1 MIKYILYGDGI
12 VKIEK
17 IYLTKENLLKIEK
30 IDDSFYTNAITG
42 IDWYLERYN
51 EKHSAYCLID
61 ENEIVGYIL
70 SVPIK
75 KELYDA
81 IINGVLVNDLHI
93 NPDMYLNESE
103 YNYIVSCVIKK
114 EYRYKNYGKLL
125 METVLSDLNNRYV
138 CCLTI
143 SKDGYKLANKYL
155 KLKMKLNDDVSVF
168 EKNK

>member
-1 MIKYILYGDGI
+1 
-12 VKIEK
+12 
-17 IYLTKENLLKIEK
+17 
-30 IDDSFYTNAITG
+30 
-42 IDWYLERYN
+42 
-51 EKHSAYCLID
+51 
-61 ENEIVGYIL
+61 
-70 SVPIK
+70 
-75 KELYDA
+75 
-81 IINGVLVNDLHI
+81 
-93 NPDMYLNESE
+93 MYLNESE

-168 EKNK
+168 EKKK

>member
-1 MIKYILYGDGI
+1 M
-12 VKIEK
+12 KIEK

-42 IDWYLERYN
+42 IDWYLQRYN
-51 EKHSAYCLID
+51 SKHYAYCLID
-61 ENEIVGYIL
+61 KNEIVGYIV

-81 IINGVLVNDLHI
+81 IVNGVFVNDLYI
-93 NPDMYLNESE
+93 NPSMYVNKSE
-103 YNYIVSCVIKK
+103 YNYVVSCVINE

-125 METVLSDLNNRYV
+125 MEILLKELKGNI

-143 SKDGYKLANKYL
+143 SKDGYKLANKYM

>member
-1 MIKYILYGDGI
+1 M
-12 VKIEK
+12 KIEK

-30 IDDSFYTNAITG
+30 IDDSFYKNAITG

-51 EKHSAYCLID
+51 EKHYAYCLVD
-61 ENEIVGYIL
+61 EEEIVGYIV

-93 NPDMYLNESE
+93 NPAMYLNESK
-103 YNYIVSCVIKK
+103 YNYIVSCVIKE

-125 METVLSDLNNRYV
+125 MEKVLDNLNNCYA

-143 SKDGYKLANKYL
+143 SKDGYKLANKYM
-155 KLKMKLNDDVSVF
+155 KLKMKLNDNVSVF

>member
-1 MIKYILYGDGI
+1 M
-12 VKIEK
+12 KIEK
-17 IYLTKENLLKIEK
+17 VYLTKENLLKIEK
-30 IDDSFYTNAITG
+30 IDDSFYKDDITG
-42 IDWYLERYN
+42 IDWYLQRYN
-51 EKHSAYCLID
+51 SKHYAYCLID
-61 ENEIVGYIL
+61 KTEIVGYIV

-81 IINGVLVNDLHI
+81 IINGVLLNDLHI
-93 NPDMYLNESE
+93 NPDMYVTKSE

-125 METVLSDLNNRYV
+125 MEKVFDDLNNCYA

-155 KLKMKLNDDVSVF
+155 KLKKKLNDDVSVF
-168 EKNK
+168 EKYK

>member
-1 MIKYILYGDGI
+1 MT
-12 VKIEK
+12 IEK

-42 IDWYLERYN
+42 IDRYLERYN
-51 EKHSAYCLID
+51 EKHYAYCLID

-125 METVLSDLNNRYV
+125 METALSDLNNCYV

>member
-30 IDDSFYTNAITG
+30 IDDSFYMNAITG

-51 EKHSAYCLID
+51 EKHYVYCLID

-125 METVLSDLNNRYV
+125 METVLSDLNNCYV

>member
-1 MIKYILYGDGI
+1 M
-12 VKIEK
+12 KIEK
-17 IYLTKENLLKIEK
+17 VCLTKENLLKIEK
-30 IDDSFYTNAITG
+30 IDDSFYENAITG

-51 EKHSAYCLID
+51 SQHYAYCLID
-61 ENEIVGYIL
+61 KNEIVGYIV

-81 IINGVLVNDLHI
+81 ITHGVLINDLHI
-93 NPDMYLNESE
+93 NPDMYVTESK

-114 EYRYKNYGKLL
+114 EYRYKNYGKIL
-125 METVLSDLNNRYV
+125 MEKVLDNLNNCYA

-168 EKNK
+168 EKK